1 MKKNILKFVFILEII
16 FLILWLT
23 VGFVFYILTLIFLA
37 PVHGRYIIQM
47 EYFEYIF
54 YCIMLSIV
62 YFSMIFVLIRYMQDT
77 KTLIKKSNN

>member
-1 MKKNILKFVFILEII
+1 
-16 FLILWLT
+16 
-23 VGFVFYILTLIFLA
+23 
-37 PVHGRYIIQM
+37 M